1 MKSDDGRPNVNP
13 SRQSARADDG
23 SRDAP
28 IAESF
33 EEKTHT
39 EDVLIQ
45 AGRRSKSER
54 QLQHGLILL
63 ACLIALTL
71 AASLHVGQDQ
81 EVVVPVW
88 NKPLPSFCL
97 ARRLLGLDCP
107 GCGLTRSFICL
118 AHGEFTTACRYNL
131 AAVWLFP
138 LVVLQIPFRTLQIWR
153 IRHGL
158 RECNSTFWFWF
169 VWPFPIMLI
178 GQWFIKFADSWLV
191 PGFPVQ

>member
-1 MKSDDGRPNVNP
+1 MKSNDGRPNVNP

-23 SRDAP
+23 SQVAP
-28 IAESF
+28 IAGSF
-33 EEKTHT
+33 EEKTPT

-63 ACLIALTL
+63 ACLVALTL

-118 AHGEFTTACRYNL
+118 AHGEFATACRYNL

-138 LVVLQIPFRTLQIWR
+138 LVVLQVPFRTLQIWR

-158 RECNSTFWFWF
+158 REYNSTFWLWF
-169 VWPFPIMLI
+169 VWPFPIMLL
-178 GQWFIKFADSWLV
+178 GQWLIKFAN
-191 PGFPVQ
+191 P